1 MQVGIGERGAGAE
14 ELTHKVGAGAADVA
28 QTSHHHALFGLE
40 EGHVAIAVF
49 HHQSEGVEVGDIA
62 MVFGGLAFAMRDLEV
77 VGEEGREIGKAPHF
91 VFAQCGLDVAEL
103 LN

>member
-1 MQVGIGERGAGAE
+1 M
-14 ELTHKVGAGAADVA
+14 THKVGVGAADVA
-28 QTSHHHALFGLE
+28 QASHHHALFGLK

-91 VFAQCGLDVAEL
+91 VFVLCGVFRTENLSEGLGAVG
-103 LN
+103 